1 MNEQNEETI
10 EQIAS
15 QKKPDRTLVIY
26 HADCADGFS
35 AAWVARKAL
44 GEENCEFYAAKYD
57 DEVVPDYKGRNVVI
71 VDFSYKRDDMLK
83 LIGDAESVVILDHH
97 KTAEEDLEG
106 VFEFSNVEGK
116 FDMKRSGAML
126 AWLHYFPDEEPPL
139 LIKTVQDRDLWRF
152 KYQGTRAFSALFKTF
167 YFEFITWDFLAHHLE
182 HPKTAFALFEQGEA
196 VERFE
201 QKQINEL
208 SGINRRNLV
217 IGGLMVP
224 ACNVPHSMASDVGNI
239 LAKGHPFAACYSD
252 TETGRTFQLRSDKD
266 DEASFDVSEIAKQYG
281 GGGHKNAAGF
291 KVLHHEVGQFELV
304 NNSVD
309 DIGEPA

>member
-1 MNEQNEETI
+1 MNDQNEGTL
-10 EQIAS
+10 EQVAT
-15 QKKPDRTLVIY
+15 QKRPERTLVIY
-26 HADCADGFS
+26 HANCADGFT
-35 AAWVARKAL
+35 AAWVVRKAL
-44 GEENCEFYAAKYD
+44 GEENCEFFPANYD

-97 KTAEEDLEG
+97 KTAEADLEG
-106 VFEFSNVEGK
+106 IFEFSNVEGK

-139 LIKTVQDRDLWRF
+139 LIKTVQDRDLYQF
-152 KYQGTRAFSALFKTF
+152 KYEGTHAFTALFKTF
-167 YFEFITWDFLAHHLE
+167 YYEFITWDFLAHHLE

-201 QKQINEL
+201 QKQINQL
-208 SGINRRNLV
+208 SGINKRDLL
-217 IGGLMVP
+217 IGGHIVP

-239 LAKGHPFAACYSD
+239 LAKGQAFAACYSD
-252 TETGRTFQLRSDKD
+252 TEKGRTFQLRSDKD
-266 DEASFDVSEIAKQYG
+266 NEESVDVSKIAEAYG

-291 KVLHHEVGQFELV
+291 TVPHNRVGQFELV
-304 NNSVD
+304 NNTVD
-309 DIGEPA
+309 EVAGD